1 MDLVPGRCRYEIRI
15 GVGETPARRQRPWQI
30 DRHALPPCAFRHL
43 EGADYQVATSLGSNG
58 RCRYVDTTADGT
70 RAFRRPW
77 VDRCRSIHPG
87 IASNDAFIVDA
98 SAGCPRIASGF
109 AAVGKMPIQSLGRLV
124 TVDILA
130 YPLPAV
136 RTHYD
141 VVARRRQVRKAYH
154 SRGYCRRHIERHVA

>member
-15 GVGETPARRQRPWQI
+15 GVGEPPARRQRPWPI

-43 EGADYQVATSLGSNG
+43 EGAAYQVATSLGSNG

-87 IASNDAFIVDA
+87 IASNDAFIVAA
-98 SAGCPRIASGF
+98 SAGCPRIATGF
-109 AAVGKMPIQSLGRLV
+109 AAVGNISIQSLGHLV
-124 TVDILA
+124 TVDFLA
-130 YPLPAV
+130 YPLPAGQ
-136 RTHYD
+136 THYD
-141 VVARRRQVRKAYH
+141 VSPRRSQ
-154 SRGYCRRHIERHVA
+154 RRNT